1 MDGGARQAPFHGV
14 AKSRTQLSNFTSL
27 HSAKEEYRRCTK
39 TTEMQNNSGACGL
52 MEQEG
57 MAQGRKQVPHTCKQ
71 EAGDSHGVDLLGGGD
86 VIAIQEVIQQVDSQ
100 VPGSGAKL
108 AVAAQQGQDVDEE
121 PAALQERGV
130 GSEGGQLQLLEQ
142 VGQKRESGLPPRSLR
157 AHLLAGEGA
166 SIPSIPSSLSFK
178 PQMAVALF

>member
-1 MDGGARQAPFHGV
+1 MDGGGV
-14 AKSRTQLSNFTSL
+14 AKSWTRLSSFTSL
-27 HSAKEEYRRCTK
+27 NSAKDEYRRRTK
-39 TTEMQNNSGACGL
+39 TTEMQNNSGARGL
-52 MEQEG
+52 IEREG
-57 MAQGRKQVPHTCKQ
+57 TAQGRKRVPRTCEQ
-71 EAGDSHGVDLLGGGD
+71 EAGDRHGVELLGGGD
-86 VIAIQEVIQQVDSQ
+86 VIAIQEVVQQVDSQ
-100 VPGSGAKL
+100 VPGSRAEL

-142 VGQKRESGLPPRSLR
+142 VGQKRGSGLPPGSLR

-178 PQMAVALF
+178 SHMAVTLF